1 MTPEVITRDVAGHE
15 ATTIRFEAYPKGAEL
30 FARVLMAAQ
39 PLLAAASP
47 VLAGALKGLDP
58 KVLQAVGA
66 GQLSPL
72 AALSPALLA
81 DAAPILDAIPAV
93 IAAIVADRGLVADLL
108 AQTTVIADGEN
119 HKLTSRE
126 RIGKACGYNYALLT
140 GLIKFAVEVNFAG
153 PLADA
158 FGGRSRDSRG
168 APAAAPAA

>member
-1 MTPEVITRDVAGHE
+1 MEDAVTREIAGHE
-15 ATTIRFEAYPKGAEL
+15 ATTLRFPAYPRGAEL
-30 FARVLMAAQ
+30 FARVLVAAQ

-58 KVLQAVGA
+58 KVLQAVGE
-66 GQLSPL
+66 GKLSPL

-81 DAAPILDAIPAV
+81 DAAPIVDAIPAV
-93 IAAIVADRGLVADLL
+93 LAAIVADTSLVTDLL

-126 RIGKACGYNYALLT
+126 RIGKACGYDYALLA
-140 GLIKFAVEVNFAG
+140 GLVRFAVEVNFAG

-158 FGGRSRDSRG
+158 FGGRSRASRG